1 MLSETVVKISKEKP
15 QILFFRHILTFSAI
29 PTTYYNLRQPTTN
42 SKNKT
47 TYDMLRQPKTCYDN
61 LRHAT
66 TTYDILRQQKMSK
79 HVRKTEF
86 EVFPWKF
93 LRQFPTT
100 NNRLIQTIT
109 MTVTVLASLRLSV
122 LQVIIIITTYKTL
135 PCFVTLHRRR
145 TMIV

>member
-1 MLSETVVKISKEKP
+1 MVIVCKNVVGNCRKNFQGKTSNSV
-15 QILFFRHILTFSAI
+15 F
-29 PTTYYNLRQPTTN
+29 PTHFDIFCNSDNLLQPTTN

-79 HVRKTEF
+79 RVGKTEF
-86 EVFPWKF
+86 EVFPWKV

-100 NNRLIQTIT
+100 F
-109 MTVTVLASLRLSV
+109 
-122 LQVIIIITTYKTL
+122 LQ
-135 PCFVTLHRRR
+135 RERQS
-145 TMIV
+145 